1 MSNQL
6 PVKPQRDIV
15 GLRSLKTPKDIRDW
29 LIQDAKTM
37 EKYFRLL
44 KDTIDNFGMGTA
56 SWDVRD
62 ATQDDVD
69 AGDATLK
76 DSLIIISKRTGRKAE
91 YEH

>member
-6 PVKPQRDIV
+6 PIKPQRDTAA
-15 GLRSLKTPKDIRDW
+15 LRRIKTVDDLRQW
-29 LIQDAKTM
+29 LITDTITM

-56 SWDVRD
+56 DWDIRQ
-62 ATQDDVD
+62 ATADDVTQ
-69 AGDATLK
+69 GDATVK
-76 DSLIIISKRTGRKAE
+76 DNLIIISKRTGRKAE